1 MRSIMNIIASNGLAI
16 ILTVICVLPIT
27 AIFVYSLSAPLDDI
41 FASLGLWL
49 HERNS
54 WSFPPIETELRFA
67 KISFALRS
75 VVIAVFISFLYF
87 WISNWLN
94 SGLARVREKESI
106 GRQSAIVEAIQPWI
120 FVGPALV
127 LLTLFLL
134 VPAFLTLNLSFREAD
149 GVITSQNYA
158 FLWDPS
164 ALGYSQFRFAMRNNL
179 MWLILVPTFCIIF
192 GLLVAVLADSLK
204 WGVVAKTFI
213 FVPLAIS
220 FVGAAV
226 IWRNIFAGGGI
237 EAQQAI
243 NGLTP
248 SYQTGLLKYLL
259 GHSPSY
265 NEPLYNLK
273 FWGNFFLMWIMVWI
287 KTGFAMVIF
296 SAALRGVPKETVEAA
311 IIDGANPW
319 QLFFKIKLP
328 QIYSTVVVVWTYLV
342 TEVLKVFDIPY
353 ALSANDDD
361 KLLLATM
368 MEAARNS
375 WSIGGDNVDNL
386 FAAIAIMLMLTVIPH
401 MIFNA
406 WRIRREQKELGR

>member
-1 MRSIMNIIASNGLAI
+1 MRPIMNIIASNGLAI
-16 ILTVICVLPIT
+16 ILTIICVLPIT
-27 AIFVYSLSAPLDDI
+27 AIFAYSLSAPLDDVFSEI
-41 FASLGLWL
+41 GLLLRETRGWSLA
-49 HERNS
+49 
-54 WSFPPIETELRFA
+54 PIEAELRFA
-67 KISFALRS
+67 KISFAIRS
-75 VVIAVFISFLYF
+75 VVIAVGISCLYF
-87 WISNWLN
+87 WITNWLN
-94 SGLARVREKESI
+94 SGLARVQEKESI
-106 GRQSAIVEAIQPWI
+106 GRQSTIVEAIQPWI

-127 LLTLFLL
+127 LLTLFLV
-134 VPAFLTLNLSFREAD
+134 VPAFMTLGISFREAN
-149 GVITSQNYA
+149 GTLTINNYS
-158 FLWDPS
+158 FLWDPK
-164 ALGYSQFRFAMRNNL
+164 ALGYVQFRFAMRNSL

-192 GLLVAVLADSLK
+192 GLAVAVLADSLR

-213 FVPLAIS
+213 FVPMAIS

-237 EAQQAI
+237 EAQQVI
-243 NGLTP
+243 NGFTP
-248 SYQTGLLKYLL
+248 SYQTGLLKSML

-319 QLFFKIKLP
+319 QLFFRIKLP
-328 QIYSTVVVVWTYLV
+328 QIYSTVVVVWTYMV

-368 MEAARNS
+368 MEAAKNT
-375 WSIGGDNVDNL
+375 WSIGGDAVDNL
-386 FAAIAIMLMLTVIPH
+386 FAAIAIMLMITVIPH

-406 WRIRREQKELGR
+406 WRLRKEQKELGN